1 MYLYKKSKLNN
12 GLKILTIFFKNI
24 NIITLQLNFKLGH
37 DIEYSNILEIGHFM
51 EHLFTLFTSDKYPSG
66 KDNRSFFYLNNIDLD
81 AEIETKNI
89 NFTLEFKLK
98 HLDKIIDIVCNALI
112 YYKVDEELFYKEQN
126 AVIEELNE
134 IIEDNNY
141 DLNTKID
148 NIIYK
153 NHQRSINQQKRL
165 ENCKK
170 LKPNDLINYFR
181 KYFVP
186 KNLIISASGNIK
198 HDELSDKVNSYFTN
212 ISTLIKNKYNNLNK
226 EIVYKKISSKYNT
239 NDKIIYNKKDTAT
252 ASLKL
257 YFKINYLIFDKEIYT
272 IIALLSILTDDLDSI
287 ILKRLRGNEGL
298 VYYLNSGHDCD
309 EYDKNLSF
317 VSIESSV
324 NNKNL
329 KKVVNIIFEELNNV
343 KKNFINDS
351 YINKYIEKIK
361 IEYIK
366 SKYNKNPDNLLDS
379 YSKNYLWDKPIIE
392 YHNEYK
398 NYINIDKYKLKNM
411 ANEIFNNNN
420 CFICYNGNK
429 KYI

>member
-1 MYLYKKSKLNN
+1 
-12 GLKILTIFFKNI
+12 
-24 NIITLQLNFKLGH
+24 LNFKLGH
-37 DIEYSNILEIGHFM
+37 DIESSNILEIGHFM
-51 EHLFTLFTSDKYPSG
+51 EHLFTLFTSDKYPIG

-98 HLDKIIDIVCNALI
+98 HLDKILDIVCNALI

-141 DLNTKID
+141 ELDTKID
-148 NIIYK
+148 TIIYK
-153 NHQRSINQQKRL
+153 NHQRSINQKKRL

-170 LKPNDLINYFR
+170 LKPIDLTNYFR

-186 KNLIISASGNIK
+186 KNLIISASGNIN
-198 HDELSDKVNSYFTN
+198 HNRLSEKINLYFIN
-212 ISTLIKNKYNNLNK
+212 IPPNLSTKYNSLNK
-226 EIVYKKISSKYNT
+226 SIVYKKLSRKYNEK
-239 NDKIIYNKKDTAT
+239 DKIIYNKKDTST

-272 IIALLSILTDDLDSI
+272 IVALLSILTDDLDSI
-287 ILKRLRGNEGL
+287 ILKRLRGTEGL

-309 EYDKNLSF
+309 EFDKSLSF

-329 KKVVNIIFEELNNV
+329 KKVINIIFEELDNIKNNY
-343 KKNFINDS
+343 IEDS

-361 IEYIK
+361 IEYTK
-366 SKYNKNPDNLLDS
+366 SKYNKHPGGLLES

-392 YHNEYK
+392 FHNEYK
-398 NYINIDKYKLKNM
+398 NYINIDKHKLKKM
-411 ANEIFNNNN
+411 ANEIFDTNN
-420 CFICYNGNK
+420 CFICYNGNQ